1 MRGKRNKTPQTA
13 RPQAVQQERT
23 FPRFT
28 VAQRWEHAVLLVSGL
43 VLLLTGLPQKYR
55 ELSISQDL
63 LSTPDRVELIRQIHH
78 IAAVALAL
86 EALYHLGR
94 IIYLMTKRRLPGDLL
109 PTWQDVRDAGH
120 MLQYLLFLR
129 NDKPKFGRYNFEQ
142 KVTYWFLFFGFAIMG
157 ISGFI
162 IWFPIFFTQFLPGGV
177 VPAAKLAH
185 STEAV
190 VAAIFIIVWHVYH
203 VHVERTNL
211 SMFTGRL
218 SEEEMRTFH
227 GKEYERLTGQS
238 ASTARSGE
246 KK

>member
-1 MRGKRNKTPQTA
+1 MSAKTKRSLP
-13 RPQAVQQERT
+13 PVQHERT

-28 VAQRWEHAVLLVSGL
+28 VAQRWEHVVLMLSGL

-55 ELSISQDL
+55 EFSISQDL
-63 LSTPDRVELIRQIHH
+63 LSTPERIELIRQIHH
-78 IAAVALAL
+78 IAAIVLAV
-86 EALYHLGR
+86 EAVYHLGR
-94 IIYLMTKRRLPGDLL
+94 IIYLMAKRRLPGDLL

-129 NDKPKFGRYNFEQ
+129 SDKPKFGRYNFEQ
-142 KVTYWFLFFGFAIMG
+142 KVTYWFVFFGVLIMG

-162 IWFPIFFTQFLPGGV
+162 IWFPVQFTRFLPGGV

-190 VAAIFIIVWHVYH
+190 VAAIFIVIWHVYH

-211 SMFTGRL
+211 SMFTGRV
-218 SEEEMRTFH
+218 SEEEMKEFH
-227 GKEYERLTGQS
+227 EQEYERLTRQS
-238 ASTARSGE
+238 ESNAKPGV

>member
-1 MRGKRNKTPQTA
+1 MSGKTKTP
-13 RPQAVQQERT
+13 PQAVRHERT

-28 VAQRWEHAVLLVSGL
+28 AAQRWEHAVLLLSGL

-55 ELSISQDL
+55 DLAISQDL
-63 LSTPDRVELIRQIHH
+63 LSTPERVELIRQIHH
-78 IAAVALAL
+78 IAAIVLML
-86 EALYHLGR
+86 EALYHFGR
-94 IIYLMTKRRLPGDLL
+94 IVYLMAKRRLPGDLL
-109 PTWQDVRDAGH
+109 PTWQDVRDAWH

-142 KVTYWFLFFGFAIMG
+142 KVTYWFIFFGILIMG
-157 ISGFI
+157 VSGLI
-162 IWFPIFFTQFLPGGV
+162 IWFPIQFTRFLPGGV

-190 VAAIFIIVWHVYH
+190 VIAIFIIVWHVYH
-203 VHVERTNL
+203 VHVERMNL

-227 GKEYERLTGQS
+227 EKEYERLTGGS
-238 ASTARSGE
+238 VTKAKPGV

>member
-1 MRGKRNKTPQTA
+1 MSGKTKTP
-13 RPQAVQQERT
+13 PQAVRHERT

-28 VAQRWEHAVLLVSGL
+28 AAQRWEHAVLLLSGL

-55 ELSISQDL
+55 DLAISQDL
-63 LSTPDRVELIRQIHH
+63 LSTPERVELIRQIHH
-78 IAAVALAL
+78 IAAIVLML
-86 EALYHLGR
+86 EALYHFGR
-94 IIYLMTKRRLPGDLL
+94 IVYLMAKRRLPGDLL
-109 PTWQDVRDAGH
+109 PTWQDVRDAWH

-142 KVTYWFLFFGFAIMG
+142 KVTYWFIFFGILIMG
-157 ISGFI
+157 VSGLI
-162 IWFPIFFTQFLPGGV
+162 IWFPVQFTRFLPGGV

-185 STEAV
+185 STEAIV
-190 VAAIFIIVWHVYH
+190 IAIFIIVWHVYH
-203 VHVERTNL
+203 VHVERMNL

-227 GKEYERLTGQS
+227 EKEYERLTGGS
-238 ASTARSGE
+238 VTKAKPGA